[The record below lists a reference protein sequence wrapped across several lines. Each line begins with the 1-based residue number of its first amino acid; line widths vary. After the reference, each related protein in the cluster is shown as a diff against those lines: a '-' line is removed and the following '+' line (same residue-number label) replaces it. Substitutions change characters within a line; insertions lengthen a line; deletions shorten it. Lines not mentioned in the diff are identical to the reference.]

1 MKHKPVSLILNPP
14 QIILALIVI
23 SIGLHYNF
31 PIKQIIYFPYNL
43 LSITGIVV
51 GVWLAMWGKKTFRK
65 LDTPLRPGEKPK
77 KVVTEGPFKF
87 SRNPIYLGFVIFLLG
102 VAVLFG
108 SLVAFIS
115 PVIFFLIIYFVFI
128 PFEEKLM
135 EKTFGK
141 KYLDYKRNVRKWI

>member
-1 MKHKPVSLILNPP
+1 MKPVHPLLRPP
-14 QIILALIVI
+14 VLALLIIII
-23 SIGLHYNF
+23 SAVLHFTY
-31 PIKQIIYFPYNL
+31 PIKQLIYFPYNL
-43 LSITGIVV
+43 LGITGLVI
-51 GVWLAMWGKKTFRK
+51 GFWILAWGKKTFGK
-65 LDTPLRPGEKPK
+65 LDTPLSPGEKPK
-77 KVVTEGPFKF
+77 NLVTSGPFKF
-87 SRNPIYLGFVIFLLG
+87 TRNPMYLGFVIFLLG

-115 PVIFFLIIYFVFI
+115 PVIFFLIIHFAFI